1 MGRGELVEKQDRK
14 IVLQYEETVDI
25 AEEPVRQVNKLVAP
39 YLATVKKSLEL
50 KDPDFRAPFDLDRLA
65 NERVLYNALRNR
77 REDFLKRKLWPP
89 C

>member
-1 MGRGELVEKQDRK
+1 MCRGELVEKQDRK

-25 AEEPVRQVNKLVAP
+25 AEEPVGQLNKLVAP
-39 YLATVKKSLEL
+39 YLTTVKKSLEL
-50 KDPDFRAPFDLDRLA
+50 KDPDLRAPFDLDRLA

-77 REDFLKRKLWPP
+77 REDILKRKLRPP